1 MQKQKSSILRR
12 LEMLDTASRKKRI
25 KGSMLNG
32 AEATI
37 NITPLVDV
45 VLVLLIIFMVVT
57 PMLNDGIDLPE
68 AKSPQKLNS
77 KVEDLKIS
85 IAQNGEIHVGDVLVR
100 EDDLEGRITME
111 LSSNHFRPVYL
122 SADKDLAYRKV
133 RRILKALREV
143 GVSDAGL
150 VSTEFSEE
158 AVSGS

>member
-1 MQKQKSSILRR
+1 MQKKKSSILRR

-25 KGSMLNG
+25 KGSMLEG

-57 PMLNDGIDLPE
+57 PMLNDGVELPE
-68 AKSPQKLNS
+68 AEAAQKLNS
-77 KVEDLKIS
+77 KVEDLKIT
-85 IAQNGEIHVGDVLVR
+85 IAQNGEIHVGEVAVR

-122 SADKDLAYRKV
+122 SADKDLAYKKV
-133 RRILKALREV
+133 RRVLQALREV

-150 VSTEFSEE
+150 VSTELTEE
-158 AVSGS
+158 EVHGS